1 MSARWT
7 PARVEALRAFA
18 LDGTARESNETKIC
32 EGYANGRS
40 FSVAIVHWQSLR
52 FLWEQGLAARV
63 SGADAQLYELTAAG
77 VAMLAQLGP
86 PAEQLDLEFGA

>member
-18 LDGTARESNETKIC
+18 LNGTARESNETKIY
-32 EGYANGRS
+32 EGYAN
-40 FSVAIVHWQSLR
+40 VYWQSLR
-52 FLWEQGLAARV
+52 FLRDQGLVHPV